1 MNEYFIPALIDAK
14 IVVKTDPNR
23 FFDKMTEK
31 PKLFVKSGGKTTDGV
46 TIKPGLALNAKKFV
60 ADHSD
65 MPWAKGGETT
75 VENGKLETVE
85 YNTDKS
91 DKVLV

>member
-1 MNEYFIPALIDAK
+1 
-14 IVVKTDPNR
+14 
-23 FFDKMTEK
+23 MTAK

-46 TIKPGLALNAKKFV
+46 TIKPALALNAKVFA

-65 MPWAKGGETT
+65 PWAKGGKTT

-85 YNTDKS
+85 YNNEKS
-91 DKVLV
+91 DKVICN